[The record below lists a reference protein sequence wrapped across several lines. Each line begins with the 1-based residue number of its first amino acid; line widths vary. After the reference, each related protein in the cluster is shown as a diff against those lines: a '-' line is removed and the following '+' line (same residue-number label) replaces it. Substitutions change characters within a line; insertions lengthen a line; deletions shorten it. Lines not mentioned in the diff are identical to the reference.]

1 MRILFILA
9 AIASLSGCVSTALV
23 TDANGNESISTI
35 WMTCSTPHILTQ
47 NCSAW
52 NGAAKEI
59 EINGFKINIAGS
71 ENGTVILVM
80 DSKWLGNVLGDVF
93 TLNSPTHSE
102 ATNTS
107 FDAVKKVLKDK
118 GIELKK
124 VIPVQSSGNI
134 DGYVLELGSDGY
146 KELLPYSVK

>member
-1 MRILFILA
+1 MRFLVILA
-9 AIASLSGCVSTALV
+9 TIASLSGCMSTALV
-23 TDANGNESISTI
+23 TDANGNESISTL
-35 WMTCSTPHILTQ
+35 WMTCSNPYVLTQ

-59 EINGFKINIAGS
+59 EINGFEINIAGS
-71 ENGTVILVM
+71 ENGKVVLVM
-80 DSKWLGNVLGDVF
+80 DSDWLSNVLGDVF

-107 FDAVKKVLKDK
+107 FDVIKNVLKEK
-118 GIELKK
+118 GIVLKK

-134 DGYVLELGSDGY
+134 DGYIVELGSDGY